1 MKTKKLLLTVV
12 IAAFTASIF
21 TVEARQ
27 KAYNYYQHG
36 YWGNIEAHAGAM
48 LGGGCDIG
56 VSTTH
61 GFCIGHGLAM
71 GIGTGLYFDLA
82 GYYYFLN
89 VPIFLETKYSPLKQI
104 YSPFVSLRTGFSIN
118 DLYDT
123 GFYLSP
129 AIGID
134 YKWFSLFM
142 RYSFNLCPQTVY
154 ISIPEMNINTNAV
167 ANVKS
172 HAMSVGFAFNF

>member
-1 MKTKKLLLTVV
+1 MKAKKLLLTVM
-12 IAAFTASIF
+12 IALFTASVI
-21 TVEARQ
+21 TAEARN
-27 KAYNYYQHG
+27 KAYNYYNPG

-48 LGGGCDIG
+48 FGGGSDIG

-71 GIGTGLYFDLA
+71 GIGTGLYYDLA
-82 GYYYFLN
+82 ESYYVIT
-89 VPIFLETKYSPLKQI
+89 VPIFLETKYSPLRQI

-129 AIGID
+129 AVGID
-134 YKWFSLFM
+134 YKRFSLFM
-142 RYSFNLCPQTVY
+142 RYSFNLCPTKVS
-154 ISIPEMNINTNAV
+154 ISIPEMDINTNAV
-167 ANVKS
+167 ANIKS
-172 HAMSVGFAFNF
+172 HSMSVGFAFNF